1 MTSITI
7 QKVTKVESKDTTT
20 MIIRV
25 GISTTNSTIIT
36 MRIKIPTTSIM
47 STKMST
53 KITNITTEEI
63 TKAITTTKMT
73 EEEVKVVAVE
83 EDMASIMMEMITMVV
98 AREVAI
104 IKMRN
109 TISKKKRSLLTNQET
124 MNWL

>member
-20 MIIRV
+20 MRIRV
-25 GISTTNSTIIT
+25 GTSITNSIIIT

>member
-25 GISTTNSTIIT
+25 GTSITNSIIIT